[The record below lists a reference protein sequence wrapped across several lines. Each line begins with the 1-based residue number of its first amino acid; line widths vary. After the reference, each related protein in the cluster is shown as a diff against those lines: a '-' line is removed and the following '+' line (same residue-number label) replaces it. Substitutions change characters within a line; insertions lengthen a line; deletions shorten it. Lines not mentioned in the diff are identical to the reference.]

1 MEIIAHNCIFCLSM
15 FFCSL
20 NLIYKTPHTIPNQS
34 GVCLGLIDE
43 NQIFYSFCC
52 CFLFLFIMA
61 YKVQCL
67 CCLVMHIVCK
77 MCKSF
82 DRRTSICVVPATICA
97 SSPQGRQNYFYTYY
111 SSDHKSIGFLQCQFT
126 MLYDRA

>member
-1 MEIIAHNCIFCLSM
+1 MEIIVQNCIFLFVDL

-43 NQIFYSFCC
+43 NQISYSFCC

-82 DRRTSICVVPATICA
+82 DRRTSVCVVPATICV
-97 SSPQGRQNYFYTYY
+97 SSPQGR
-111 SSDHKSIGFLQCQFT
+111 
-126 MLYDRA
+126 